1 MSRDSAF
8 TTACYAGWLMLAAAI
23 AQWRIL
29 EVPLIMFSL
38 KTSTGLL
45 VSLITYPIWICAV
58 VGAIGLICGRT
69 WGFYLVYMSL
79 ALSTVGWKVP
89 FLPFVKLLL
98 PKENWG
104 WIMFTIN
111 LFVVVLLAFCH
122 YTIRHTKDEET

>member
-1 MSRDSAF
+1 MSRDTAF

-29 EVPLIMFSL
+29 EVPLMMFSL
-38 KTSTGLL
+38 KTSTGIL

-58 VGAIGLICGRT
+58 IGAIGLIRGRT
-69 WGFYLVYMSL
+69 WGFYLVYASL
-79 ALSTVGWKVP
+79 TLSIFGWKVP
-89 FLPFVKLLL
+89 FLPLVKLLL

-111 LFVVVLLAFCH
+111 LFVVALLAFCH
-122 YTIRHTKDEET
+122 YTIRHTKDEGT